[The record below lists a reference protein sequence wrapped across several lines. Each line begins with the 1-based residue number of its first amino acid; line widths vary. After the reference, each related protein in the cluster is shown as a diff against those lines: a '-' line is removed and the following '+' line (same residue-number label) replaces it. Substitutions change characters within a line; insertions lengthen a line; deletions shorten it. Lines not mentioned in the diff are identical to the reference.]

1 MKNILT
7 VTALALASLTIA
19 AAGTKSYEIVLDA
32 TSQAGKTVLS
42 AGHYRVKATGEV
54 AEFYNVDNGR
64 TTSVPVKV
72 ATSPSKSEVTAVE
85 AKTENGVSQIQAIDL
100 RDSNTK
106 LEF

>member
-1 MKNILT
+1 
-7 VTALALASLTIA
+7 
-19 AAGTKSYEIVLDA
+19 
-32 TSQAGKTVLS
+32 
-42 AGHYRVKATGEV
+42 
-54 AEFYNVDNGR
+54 
-64 TTSVPVKV
+64 VKV

>member
-19 AAGTKSYEIVLDA
+19 AAGTKSYEIVLDGN
-32 TSQAGKTVLS
+32 TVAGKTTLS
-42 AGHYRVKATGEV
+42 AGHYRVKASGDV
-54 AEFYNVDNGR
+54 AQFYNVDSGR
-64 TTSVPVKV
+64 TTSVPVKMETT
-72 ATSPSKSEVTAVE
+72 ANKSEVTAVE
-85 AKTENGVSQIQAIDL
+85 TKSENGVSQMQAIEL